1 MSLFY
6 AVRVGGLLTHVVA
19 LLLDTGSL
27 TCEIAQIVK
36 LSATNLTNLV
46 HLNAVDVWRLKG
58 EDTLYTNGT
67 RHLANSEALLLS
79 MTADL
84 NDNATVELD
93 TLFRTLDNFV
103 SDSDGVT
110 SLELCQRLRG
120 KRVQRYCFFLNLTI
134 KKVFF
139 LFFSPFFVFLWP

>member
-79 MTADL
+79 MTA
-84 NDNATVELD
+84 E
-93 TLFRTLDNFV
+93 F
-103 SDSDGVT
+103 
-110 SLELCQRLRG
+110 C
-120 KRVQRYCFFLNLTI
+120 KRQ
-134 KKVFF
+134 
-139 LFFSPFFVFLWP
+139 

>member
-36 LSATNLTNLV
+36 LTATNLTNLV

-58 EDTLYTNGT
+58 KIRSTPMVPDIL
-67 RHLANSEALLLS
+67 R
-79 MTADL
+79 
-84 NDNATVELD
+84 TV
-93 TLFRTLDNFV
+93 
-103 SDSDGVT
+103 
-110 SLELCQRLRG
+110 
-120 KRVQRYCFFLNLTI
+120 KR
-134 KKVFF
+134 
-139 LFFSPFFVFLWP
+139 FFSP